1 MGRLRGIDPPFS
13 RHWKKILILD
23 PPFSR
28 CLRKISILDP
38 PFFRILRKK
47 VNFRPLFSPSPDI
60 DFRPPFFGTID
71 FRVSGP
77 QVAYLSPSLK
87 ECPPP
92 GDPHIWKDGLFI
104 ETGPDD
110 ECSHGISSSY
120 VRQTVFNSLAPGRCG
135 NKFKSVAPK
144 QMVRI
149 KFLGTCEIALGECSR
164 IPLMKSHHWF
174 R

>member
-1 MGRLRGIDPPFS
+1 MLSYQYKDEMVS
-13 RHWKKILILD
+13 QLSYLY
-23 PPFSR
+23 
-28 CLRKISILDP
+28 
-38 PFFRILRKK
+38 
-47 VNFRPLFSPSPDI
+47 
-60 DFRPPFFGTID
+60 
-71 FRVSGP
+71 RV
-77 QVAYLSPSLK
+77 K
-87 ECPPP
+87 
-92 GDPHIWKDGLFI
+92 PHIWKRWLLYLTEAQETISMLRCSVTSKGIPMIKIRSFHNSLIFLYGNPHTWKDGLFI

-110 ECSHGISSSY
+110 EGPHGISSSY

-149 KFLGTCEIALGECSR
+149 KIMGTYEIALGECSR